1 MSFDVPDGWNL
12 VQTPRGDA
20 LVRTFDRGDFVG
32 SVDFINAITPAAERA
47 GHHPDLRVSWKDVEV
62 TLFTHSEGR
71 VTEKDFELA
80 REIDKLA

>member
-1 MSFDVPDGWNL
+1 MTFEVPDGWNL

-20 LVRTFDRGDFVG
+20 LVRTFDRRDFVG
-32 SVDFINAITPAAERA
+32 AVDFVNAITPAAESA
-47 GHHPDLRVSWKDVEV
+47 GHHPDLRISWKDVEV

-80 REIDKLA
+80 REIDRLA